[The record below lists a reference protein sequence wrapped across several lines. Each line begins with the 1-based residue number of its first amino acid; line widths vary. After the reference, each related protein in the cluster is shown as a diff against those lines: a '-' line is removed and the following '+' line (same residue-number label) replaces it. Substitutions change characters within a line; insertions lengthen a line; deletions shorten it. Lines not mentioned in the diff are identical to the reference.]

1 MPFGHFSG
9 FSRPAPPV
17 EIHLMN
23 IPAFPDRT
31 LFAAFCLSAV
41 LAPLS
46 AWSGQAPGN
55 SVAAREERKTV
66 YLDSGDGKAISAAI
80 ASLPEGGGFVVLGPT
95 LFPVS
100 EAIVIDRDGVE
111 LRGMGHETILR
122 LTDGA
127 NSSVIVIGSTA
138 TPVARI
144 VRGIAVGHLVI
155 DGNRGAQQFECC
167 GGPCD
172 SGGLSFIRN
181 NGVTV
186 RGAEDVLLSNLATH
200 NCRSGGVVLEKVCRR
215 IHVVDLESYNN
226 EFDGLACYETE
237 DSVFDQLQLHENR
250 SAGLSIDW
258 KFNRNL
264 VIDSTF
270 TRNGSQGIFMRDSN
284 VNTFR
289 NLYLRDNGE
298 QGLFVAET
306 REIPGSACRENRFE
320 RMTITGNKTQGIR
333 VNDASCTDNVIA
345 DSRIAGNTLENV
357 SLAEPG
363 LLIGVETVRQD

>member
-1 MPFGHFSG
+1 MNTPVLHARKAHPASFLAAALVTLCVQSSEVPDSG
-9 FSRPAPPV
+9 
-17 EIHLMN
+17 
-23 IPAFPDRT
+23 
-31 LFAAFCLSAV
+31 
-41 LAPLS
+41 
-46 AWSGQAPGN
+46 
-55 SVAAREERKTV
+55 VAARKERKTV
-66 YLDSGDGKAISAAI
+66 HLDSGDGKSIAGAI
-80 ASLPEGGGFVVLGPT
+80 ASLPEGGGVVVLGPT

-111 LRGMGHETILR
+111 LRGMGRETILR

-127 NSSVIVIGSTA
+127 NSSVIVIGSSA
-138 TPVARI
+138 TPVTRI

-215 IHVVDLESYNN
+215 IHVADLESYNN

-237 DSVFDQLQLHENR
+237 DSVFDQLQLHQNR

-264 VIDSTF
+264 VLDSTL

-306 REIPGSACRENRFE
+306 REVPGSACRENRFE

-333 VNDASCTDNVIA
+333 VNDASCTDNVIV
-345 DSRIAGNTLENV
+345 DSRIAGNAAENV

-363 LLIGVETVRQD
+363 LLIGAETVRQE

>member
-1 MPFGHFSG
+1 
-9 FSRPAPPV
+9 
-17 EIHLMN
+17 MN
-23 IPAFPDRT
+23 LPAF
-31 LFAAFCLSAV
+31 AV
-41 LAPLS
+41 LNRFTVCCFS
-46 AWSGQAPGN
+46 AALVAFFVRSVEGSGNG
-55 SVAAREERKTV
+55 VADREDRKTV
-66 YLDSGDGKAISAAI
+66 YLDRGDGRAIQGAI
-80 ASLPEGGGFVVLGPT
+80 AALPEGGGVVVLGPT

-111 LRGMGHETILR
+111 LRGMGRETILR

-144 VRGIAVGHLVI
+144 VRNIAVGHLVI
-155 DGNRGAQQFECC
+155 DGNRGAQQFECG

-186 RGAEDVLLSNLATH
+186 RGAEDVVLSNLSTH

-215 IHVVDLESYNN
+215 IYVVDLESYNN

-237 DSVFDQLQLHENR
+237 DSVFDQLQLHHNR

-284 VNTFR
+284 ANTFR

-320 RMTITGNKTQGIR
+320 RMTITGNQTEGIR
-333 VNDASCTDNVIA
+333 VNDASCTDNVIV
-345 DSRIAGNTLENV
+345 DSRIAGNAAENV

-363 LLIGVETVRQD
+363 LLVGAETVRQE